1 MRIFGL
7 DISAD
12 RTALPCTLLL
22 WMGFALAAGL
32 VFRLSLPDA
41 VAAGALATVIHWFS
55 ALWHDA
61 GHVIAARRTGYPMSG
76 LRLWT
81 VFAINQYPANE
92 GALPAQVH
100 VQRAL
105 GGPVASLLLTVILA
119 VVWLVLPQDTAARWS
134 ALFGLLVNLL
144 VMTLQVFLPLGFN
157 DGATLR
163 RWLPKLRQSG
173 A

>member
-7 DISAD
+7 NISAD

-22 WMGFALAAGL
+22 WMGLAVAAGL
-32 VFRLSLPDA
+32 VFRLSLLDA
-41 VAAGALATVIHWFS
+41 VAAGALATAIHWLS
-55 ALWHDA
+55 ALWHDT
-61 GHVIAARRTGYPMSG
+61 GHVIAARRIGHPMTG

-81 VFAINQYPANE
+81 VFAINQYPPNE
-92 GALPAQVH
+92 GDLPARVH

-105 GGPVASLLLTVILA
+105 GGPLASLLLTVMCV
-119 VVWLVLPQDTAARWS
+119 VVWLVLPRDTPAWWF
-134 ALFGLLVNLL
+134 ALFGVLENLL

-163 RWLPKLRQSG
+163 RWLPKLG
-173 A
+173 H